1 MIEEKKRK
9 EIELAK
15 LPSDEAKRSFTN
27 LSCKKEE
34 PEVDDAKQLKFEPS
48 SYNPISEIKGIDT
61 KPVPLK
67 VTPVLYSGFRAMWL
81 QFQSHS
87 VTEALS

>member
-9 EIELAK
+9 EKELAK
-15 LPSDEAKRSFTN
+15 LPSDEAKRSFTK

-34 PEVDDAKQLKFEPS
+34 PEVDDAKQLKSVESS
-48 SYNPISEIKGIDT
+48 SYNPVLEIRGIDT

-67 VTPVLYSGFRAMWL
+67 VTPGAPKIRIKIKN
-81 QFQSHS
+81 
-87 VTEALS
+87 